1 MLPPAWRAPAL
12 SDAPPLVRG
21 LRAPAVYREQLDTPR
36 EPCDHQAVR
45 GFFGLGVLAAG
56 IVASVTTPRVLQF
69 ASWEH
74 APDLWLS
81 AHDLRLAALIAASC
95 GLLLVLSAFTLRD
108 PFWSQFDEHWLA
120 VGASLLAAGT
130 LPLLVIRTAEN
141 DAGIDVFVPSAYVI
155 VLRAV
160 QVLLVVTAIGAALAA
175 AGLGRRGTVLGIG
188 VGVVFAVLTAAGA
201 LNKGLVLLLP
211 LFGGLPVLAGVPA
224 ATALLLIW
232 SGHRARLGAVQYAAA
247 AMVLVGMPVLYGFA
261 ILVGLPLGAMT
272 WNRQDHR
279 DFDGFPYIGAGPAAA
294 FALLILHLFVMLPA
308 DPAHPHDDHERAEPL
323 GDPPL

>member
-1 MLPPAWRAPAL
+1 
-12 SDAPPLVRG
+12 
-21 LRAPAVYREQLDTPR
+21 
-36 EPCDHQAVR
+36 VR

-56 IVASVTTPRVLQF
+56 IVAFVAEPRVLQF

-95 GLLLVLSAFTLRD
+95 GLLLVLSAFTLRN

-141 DAGIDVFVPSAYVI
+141 DAGIDVFVPPAYVI

-201 LNKGLVLLLP
+201 LNNGLVLLLP
-211 LFGGLPVLAGVPA
+211 LFAGSRCWLECRRRPRCC
-224 ATALLLIW
+224 
-232 SGHRARLGAVQYAAA
+232 SS
-247 AMVLVGMPVLYGFA
+247 
-261 ILVGLPLGAMT
+261 
-272 WNRQDHR
+272 
-279 DFDGFPYIGAGPAAA
+279 GAGTGLAW
-294 FALLILHLFVMLPA
+294 
-308 DPAHPHDDHERAEPL
+308 ERSSTPRRRWCSWACRSSTVSRSSSDCRLAP
-323 GDPPL
+323 

>member
-1 MLPPAWRAPAL
+1 MITVWAGFAAIRATGA
-12 SDAPPLVRG
+12 AEAAMR
-21 LRAPAVYREQLDTPR
+21 VYREQLDTPR
-36 EPCDHQAVR
+36 GPCDHQAVR

-56 IVASVTTPRVLQF
+56 IVASVATPRVLQF

-95 GLLLVLSAFTLRD
+95 GLLLVLSAFTLRN

-141 DAGIDVFVPSAYVI
+141 DAMAMAGIDVFVPPAYVI

-160 QVLLVVTAIGAALAA
+160 QVLLVVTAIGAALTA

-201 LNKGLVLLLP
+201 LNNGLELP
-211 LFGGLPVLAGVPA
+211 FLAASWIPVLAGVPA

-247 AMVLVGMPVLYGFA
+247 ALVLVGMPVLYGFA

-272 WNRQDHR
+272 WNRQDHSHM
-279 DFDGFPYIGAGPAAA
+279 FDGFAYIGAGPAAA
-294 FALLILHLFVMLPA
+294 FALLILHLWVMLPA
-308 DPAHPHDDHERAEPL
+308 DPAPPRDGHERA
-323 GDPPL
+323 

>member
-1 MLPPAWRAPAL
+1 M
-12 SDAPPLVRG
+12 
-21 LRAPAVYREQLDTPR
+21 DTPR
-36 EPCDHQAVR
+36 EPCNHQAVR

-56 IVASVTTPRVLQF
+56 IVASVATPRVLQF

-141 DAGIDVFVPSAYVI
+141 DAMAMAGIDVFVPPAYVI

-160 QVLLVVTAIGAALAA
+160 QVLLVLTAIGAALTA

-201 LNKGLVLLLP
+201 LNNGLVP
-211 LFGGLPVLAGVPA
+211 AFPFGWIPVLAGVSA
-224 ATALLLIW
+224 ATVLLLIW
-232 SGHRARLGAVQYAAA
+232 SGHRARLGAVQYGCTRLRVQHVDVEPAQ
-247 AMVLVGMPVLYGFA
+247 PVQ
-261 ILVGLPLGAMT
+261 P
-272 WNRQDHR
+272 RR
-279 DFDGFPYIGAGPAAA
+279 
-294 FALLILHLFVMLPA
+294 
-308 DPAHPHDDHERAEPL
+308 
-323 GDPPL
+323 

>member
-1 MLPPAWRAPAL
+1 MR
-12 SDAPPLVRG
+12 
-21 LRAPAVYREQLDTPR
+21 VYRELLDTPR
-36 EPCDHQAVR
+36 EPCDHQTVR

-56 IVASVTTPRVLQF
+56 IVAFVAEPRVLQF

-95 GLLLVLSAFTLRD
+95 GLLLVLSAFTLRN

-160 QVLLVVTAIGAALAA
+160 QVLLVLTAIGAALTA

-201 LNKGLVLLLP
+201 LNNGLVLLLP

-232 SGHRARLGAVQYAAA
+232 SGHRTRLGAVQYAAA
-247 AMVLVGMPVLYGFA
+247 ALVLVGMPVLYGFA

-272 WNRQDHR
+272 WNRQDHSHM
-279 DFDGFPYIGAGPAAA
+279 FDGFAYIGAGPAAA
-294 FALLILHLFVMLPA
+294 FALLILHLWVMLPA
-308 DPAHPHDDHERAEPL
+308 DPAPPRDDHERAGPP
-323 GDPPL
+323 GNPPL